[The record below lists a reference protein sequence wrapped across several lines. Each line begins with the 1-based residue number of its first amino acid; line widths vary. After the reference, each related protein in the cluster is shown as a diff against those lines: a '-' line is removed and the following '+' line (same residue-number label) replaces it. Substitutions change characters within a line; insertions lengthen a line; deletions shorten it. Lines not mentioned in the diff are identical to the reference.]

1 MFGFIWYHAA
11 DPDNV
16 RLALFKLFITWKSLL
31 PDDTLTKIDRI
42 IAVVPMHHDASE
54 QAAAAAA
61 AAMLPI
67 TLHDGP
73 TVAEQQPA
81 ASSSAQSH
89 GTNRKSKIIAP
100 RRIRTD
106 S

>member
-31 PDDTLTKIDRI
+31 PDETLTKIDRI

-54 QAAAAAA
+54 QAAAATTAA
-61 AAMLPI
+61 ATLPAAM
-67 TLHDGP
+67 HDG

-81 ASSSAQSH
+81 ASSSAPSH
-89 GTNRKSKIIAP
+89 GTNRNSKIIVH
-100 RRIRTD
+100 T
-106 S
+106 